1 MKQIFCSVLPIFLT
15 SPVTAE
21 VRSALWSAAH
31 LLMAIVRIPVVPE
44 AELLYRIENMSHL

>member
-1 MKQIFCSVLPIFLT
+1 MKQIFCSILPIFLT

-21 VRSALWSAAH
+21 VRSAH